1 MSSKRRVVITGWGA
15 LTPIGNDADAIVE
28 SLRTGRSG
36 VRAMPSWD
44 AWADLHTKVGGVV
57 DGFDEKTI
65 PREFRRSM
73 SRMACLAA
81 EAARRAVQSSR
92 LPADAM
98 ASGRTGISIG
108 QTVAAP
114 SPTQVYFD
122 TLRAEGV
129 RALKSTTFLQ
139 MMGHSAAANTALMLG
154 CKGRVWAPNAACA
167 SSSQAIGLGFE
178 TIAEGRQDVMLCG
191 GSEELHATTA
201 ITFDIVQGT
210 SRAFNDS
217 PTKTPRPFDKAR
229 DGLVVA
235 EGAGV
240 VVLEELDH
248 AVRRGAT
255 LLGEVLGF
263 ATTCDGEHM
272 SQPSKAGMAKT
283 MGLALETAGLTAAD
297 VGYVNA
303 HATATPTGDGVEAA
317 ATLEVLGATVPVSS
331 TKGHTGHTLAACG
344 AIEAIFCLLMMQR
357 GFLAPTLNL
366 VDVADDCRGPNLLR
380 EPLERRVSRMMT
392 NNFAFGGVNTSLLLS
407 TPG

>member
-1 MSSKRRVVITGWGA
+1 MSPKRRVVITGFGA
-15 LTPIGNDADAIVE
+15 LTPIGNDADGIVA
-28 SLRTGRSG
+28 SLRGGRSG
-36 VRAMPSWD
+36 IRAMPQ
-44 AWADLHTKVGGVV
+44 WAEWKDLHTRVGGVV
-57 DGFDEKTI
+57 DGFDEKSI

-81 EAARRAVQSSR
+81 EATRRALESSR
-92 LPADAM
+92 LPAETLS
-98 ASGRTGISIG
+98 SGRAGISLG

-129 RALKSTTFLQ
+129 RALKSTTFFQ
-139 MMGHSAAANTALMLG
+139 MMGHSAAANTALMFG

-167 SSSQAIGLGFE
+167 SSSQAIGQGFE
-178 TIAEGRQDVMLCG
+178 TIAAGQQDVMLCG

-210 SRAFNDS
+210 SRAFNAS
-217 PTKTPRPFDKAR
+217 PTQTPRPFDRAR

-240 VVLEELDH
+240 VVLEALDH
-248 AVRRGAT
+248 AVKRGAPV
-255 LLGEVLGF
+255 LGEVLGF

-283 MGLALETAGLTAAD
+283 MALALEGAGLAARD
-297 VGYVNA
+297 IGYVNA
-303 HATATPTGDGVEAA
+303 HATATPTGDGVEAQ
-317 ATLEVLGATVPVSS
+317 ATLDVLGAGVPVSS

-344 AIEAIFCLLMMQR
+344 AIEVIFSLLMMQR

-366 VDVADDCRGPNLLR
+366 SDVADDCRGPNLLR
-380 EPLERRVSRMMT
+380 EPLEQRVTRVLS
-392 NNFAFGGVNTSLLLS
+392 NNFAFGGVNTSLVLS
-407 TPG
+407 APA